1 MPGGRFT
8 LAPGG
13 HAPWLD
19 DADSRLDRRRL
30 LRVAG
35 IRKLGAATPTPRL
48 WSTSWRE
55 PDA

>member
-35 IRKLGAATPTPRL
+35 IRKLGAATPTLRL